1 MAKETKNY
9 DIDEYRR
16 QKKRKK
22 WIRKITIACSLLILV
37 SLLIF
42 GFYVAQNYDIGT
54 LLAGEETD
62 EEGTLTDLSFP
73 VTLTGLRPVGIS
85 SLDRRLVLLTDEES
99 AFFSAEGNSLRSFAH
114 RFTNPVQKTGDKRVL
129 TYDRGGYSYRIDSEN
144 NLLYSGRLTGT
155 ILTGAVSRKNQF
167 ALVSSA
173 SGYAGCVTV
182 FDSSGKEKV
191 KWYSAS
197 ESIVDIGF
205 AYDGDA
211 LIIACIGFE
220 QGTVYAKVYSLSL
233 KSGATEEL
241 LASFS
246 DSIPLAVDCKKGG
259 AVHVICDNR
268 LGMIGEQGEVSDIS
282 FDSALLTY
290 CFTEQRTIFLLSDAS
305 QISVSLKV
313 VNASGETS
321 TAITKG
327 EIIDVAADEETVYIL
342 KKGSVSCYDKMLSET
357 AVLTVDAEIFDIET
371 VGGQLYLLG
380 SNRLTLWEEETNDG
394 SGL

>member
-155 ILTGAVSRKNQF
+155 ISPARSAERISSR
-167 ALVSSA
+167 
-173 SGYAGCVTV
+173 
-182 FDSSGKEKV
+182 
-191 KWYSAS
+191 
-197 ESIVDIGF
+197 
-205 AYDGDA
+205 
-211 LIIACIGFE
+211 
-220 QGTVYAKVYSLSL
+220 
-233 KSGATEEL
+233 
-241 LASFS
+241 
-246 DSIPLAVDCKKGG
+246 
-259 AVHVICDNR
+259 
-268 LGMIGEQGEVSDIS
+268 
-282 FDSALLTY
+282 
-290 CFTEQRTIFLLSDAS
+290 
-305 QISVSLKV
+305 
-313 VNASGETS
+313 
-321 TAITKG
+321 
-327 EIIDVAADEETVYIL
+327 
-342 KKGSVSCYDKMLSET
+342 
-357 AVLTVDAEIFDIET
+357 
-371 VGGQLYLLG
+371 
-380 SNRLTLWEEETNDG
+380 
-394 SGL
+394 